1 MGGVKG
7 IRVSRSVREAA
18 GNPFYRRYAYSP
30 LVFMRRALA
39 IVSHPDDETFGC
51 GGALALNAVQG
62 GSSQVLCLTSD
73 PPERGDELKAACRAL
88 NINEPEIMDLIKIS
102 AEGDVI
108 RQVSDYIVSFRP
120 EVVITHLPTDY
131 HRDHRA
137 TYEIVK
143 EAVEWAAHTTTY
155 EEPWLVGSLLLMEV
169 NTLISSPHVLLDVSD
184 VWPLKEAAV
193 ECYPTQLAKFEDG
206 YYQRFTRAK
215 AELRGVQ
222 GGCNYAEAFIEEP
235 LQRNGP
241 FYEAKASKS
250 L

>member
-1 MGGVKG
+1 
-7 IRVSRSVREAA
+7 
-18 GNPFYRRYAYSP
+18 
-30 LVFMRRALA
+30 MRRVLA
-39 IVSHPDDETFGC
+39 VVSHPDDESFGC
-51 GGALALNAVQG
+51 GGALALNARQG
-62 GSSQVLCLTSD
+62 GLSHVLCLTSD
-73 PPERGDELKAACRAL
+73 PPERGDELRAACEAL
-88 NINEPEIMDLIKIS
+88 GISDPVIMDLEEIS
-102 AEGDVI
+102 VDDDII
-108 RQVSDYIVSFRP
+108 RRVSDHIVSLRP
-120 EVVITHLPTDY
+120 DVVITHLPADY

-155 EEPWLVGSLLLMEV
+155 DEPWLVGRLLLMEV

-184 VWPLKEAAV
+184 VWRLKEAAV
-193 ECYPTQLAKFEDG
+193 EGHTSQLAKFKDG

-222 GGCNYAEAFIEEP
+222 GGCEYAEAFLEEAF
-235 LQRNGP
+235 QRNGP

>member
-1 MGGVKG
+1 
-7 IRVSRSVREAA
+7 
-18 GNPFYRRYAYSP
+18 
-30 LVFMRRALA
+30 MRRVLA
-39 IVSHPDDETFGC
+39 VVSHPDDETFGC
-51 GGALALNAVQG
+51 GGALALNAQQG
-62 GSSQVLCLTSD
+62 GLSQVLCLTSD
-73 PPERGDELKAACRAL
+73 PPERGDELRAACEAL
-88 NINEPEIMDLIKIS
+88 GVRDPVIMGLENIS
-102 AEGDVI
+102 ADGGVI

-120 EVVITHLPTDY
+120 DVVITHLPTDY

-143 EAVEWAAHTTTY
+143 EAVEWAAHTTAY
-155 EEPWLVGSLLLMEV
+155 EEPWLVGRLLLMEV

-184 VWPLKEAAV
+184 VWGLKEAAV
-193 ECYPTQLAKFEDG
+193 ESHPTQLAKFKDG

-222 GGCNYAEAFIEEP
+222 GGCDYAEAFIEES

>member
-1 MGGVKG
+1 
-7 IRVSRSVREAA
+7 
-18 GNPFYRRYAYSP
+18 
-30 LVFMRRALA
+30 MRRALA

-51 GGALALNAVQG
+51 GGALALNAQQG

-73 PPERGDELKAACRAL
+73 PPERGDELKAACKAL
-88 NINEPEIMDLIKIS
+88 EIDEPVIMGLEKVSD
-102 AEGDVI
+102 EGDVI
-108 RQVSDYIVSFRP
+108 RRVSDHIVSCRP
-120 EVVITHLPTDY
+120 DVVITHLPSDY

-155 EEPWLVGSLLLMEV
+155 EEPWLVGRLLLMEV
-169 NTLISSPHVLLDVSD
+169 NTLISSPHVLLDVSE
-184 VWPLKEAAV
+184 VWALKEAAV

-222 GGCNYAEAFIEEP
+222 CGCEYAEAFLEEP

>member
-1 MGGVKG
+1 
-7 IRVSRSVREAA
+7 
-18 GNPFYRRYAYSP
+18 
-30 LVFMRRALA
+30 MRRALA

-51 GGALALNAVQG
+51 GGALALNAQQG

-73 PPERGDELKAACRAL
+73 PPERGDELKAACKAL
-88 NINEPEIMDLIKIS
+88 EIDEPVIMGLEEISD
-102 AEGDVI
+102 EGDVI
-108 RQVSDYIVSFRP
+108 RRISDHIVSYKP
-120 EVVITHLPTDY
+120 DILITHLPSDY

-155 EEPWLVGSLLLMEV
+155 EEPWLVGRLLLMEV
-169 NTLISSPHVLLDVSD
+169 NTLISSPHVLLDVSE
-184 VWPLKEAAV
+184 VWALKEAAV

-222 GGCNYAEAFIEEP
+222 GGCEYAEAFLEEP

>member
-1 MGGVKG
+1 
-7 IRVSRSVREAA
+7 
-18 GNPFYRRYAYSP
+18 
-30 LVFMRRALA
+30 MRRVLA
-39 IVSHPDDETFGC
+39 VVSHPDDETFGC
-51 GGALALNAVQG
+51 GGALALNAKQG
-62 GSSQVLCLTSD
+62 GLSQVVCLTSD
-73 PPERGDELKAACRAL
+73 PSERSDELRAACETL
-88 NINEPEIMDLIKIS
+88 GISEPVIMGLEKIS
-102 AEGDVI
+102 AEDCVI
-108 RQVSDYIVSFRP
+108 RQVSGHIALFKPD
-120 EVVITHLPTDY
+120 VVITHIPSDY

-155 EEPWLVGSLLLMEV
+155 EEPCLVGRLLLMEV

-184 VWPLKEAAV
+184 VWALKEAAV
-193 ECYPTQLAKFEDG
+193 ESYPTQLAKFKDG

-222 GGCNYAEAFIEEP
+222 GGCDYAEAFIEEP

-241 FYEAKASKS
+241 FYETKASKS

>member
-1 MGGVKG
+1 
-7 IRVSRSVREAA
+7 
-18 GNPFYRRYAYSP
+18 
-30 LVFMRRALA
+30 MRRVLA
-39 IVSHPDDETFGC
+39 VVSHPDDESFGC
-51 GGALALNAVQG
+51 GGALALNARQG
-62 GSSQVLCLTSD
+62 GLSHVLCLTSD
-73 PPERGDELKAACRAL
+73 PPERGDELRAACEAL
-88 NINEPEIMDLIKIS
+88 GISDPVIMDLEEIS
-102 AEGDVI
+102 VDANII
-108 RQVSDYIVSFRP
+108 RRVSDHIASLRP
-120 EVVITHLPTDY
+120 DVVITHLPADY

-155 EEPWLVGSLLLMEV
+155 DMPWLVGRLLLMEV

-184 VWPLKEAAV
+184 VWRLKEAAV
-193 ECYPTQLAKFEDG
+193 ESHTSQLAKFKDG

-222 GGCNYAEAFIEEP
+222 GGCEYAEAFLEEP